1 MAGSPKATLGRIN
14 IAECTKSTHVE
25 VSVAMTPTCAANC
38 KTVVVKPSTKAADAK
53 EDGIESKAP
62 ATASCDSEG
71 NSTPTK
77 GLEPQFVNTSI
88 LRHIYRFSRQASNM
102 QRNAGKRNSIQGI
115 LYLVIGDFFV

>member
-53 EDGIESKAP
+53 EDGIESKALLLP
-62 ATASCDSEG
+62 
-71 NSTPTK
+71 
-77 GLEPQFVNTSI
+77 
-88 LRHIYRFSRQASNM
+88 
-102 QRNAGKRNSIQGI
+102 
-115 LYLVIGDFFV
+115 LVIAKVTLHLLKA